1 MQHRCSMLSIPTFKC
16 IFAFRSSEDNE
27 REDMLNSKAILSSF
41 GILMPTAC
49 YLGFDPF
56 NDLTNPLSTNV
67 VISDGRNFKFTSY
80 QLNKTELVDANENS
94 QVKNVL

>member
-1 MQHRCSMLSIPTFKC
+1 
-16 IFAFRSSEDNE
+16 
-27 REDMLNSKAILSSF
+27 
-41 GILMPTAC
+41 MPTAC

-94 QVKNVL
+94 EVKNVL